1 LVGKTEHLCDKRV
14 ILFAAKMKLSA
25 GSTLIGILRGR
36 RLTSAGGIVMESMT
50 DILADTQRYRD
61 EALWM
66 IEKINAGAVRLAA
79 GMTKD
84 AAVRIL
90 TENIVHYDNI
100 IRRYGCGGKAL
111 RPQRRAAIS

>member
-100 IRRYGCGGKAL
+100 IRRYGCGGNAL